1 MRSAHGPAS
10 ERTRNREASTRSLIP
25 PCRRLNTLGKPF
37 QWAGG
42 GGLYYQSLRRPPP
55 APSENRPLSPS
66 EITPGVSSMQIAKS
80 RHTLRINSGSWRR
93 AAKEDPRDREIEM
106 SLGIL
111 LNLLSG
117 IPRTSCSIIS
127 VNARSS
133 WRRRG
138 FSHFEMGVANCKNSG
153 NAT

>member
-1 MRSAHGPAS
+1 MRNAHGPRERLAS
-10 ERTRNREASTRSLIP
+10 ERIRNREASTRSLIP

-37 QWAGG
+37 QCARAGRG
-42 GGLYYQSLRRPPP
+42 GEGVVLPIPPPSSP
-55 APSENRPLSPS
+55 APSEHRPLSPS

-80 RHTLRINSGSWRR
+80 RHTLRINSSSWRR

-127 VNARSS
+127 VNARSP

-138 FSHFEMGVANCKNSG
+138 FSP
-153 NAT
+153 